1 MAKQK
6 DDRKSQLLGAFK
18 TQNNNKTRKSLILQ
32 PKHQEEDIIPSLLTI
47 RQKIDIL
54 FLNILKIFPLI
65 MMNLNCFLNFDLSKM
80 P

>member
-32 PKHQEEDIIPSLLTI
+32 PKHQEEEIIPSYLQLG
-47 RQKIDIL
+47 K
-54 FLNILKIFPLI
+54 K
-65 MMNLNCFLNFDLSKM
+65 
-80 P
+80 